1 MGGFLR
7 KIFRHRPFA
16 LTMRGRV
23 LLYFLFLNAILL
35 TCLIPLLISFGLCPV
50 PEKEIGR
57 ALDSYIISYER
68 SVSEQMSSTAARAIL
83 LGQKLSGM
91 IERTLGADGIPF
103 SRISDNPGEIEALE
117 NRAVFW
123 LKNVLLQSDCS
134 ASFVILDAT
143 VNSALPGSGN
153 SRAGVYLKIG
163 HITVT
168 EPVDPQLFLVRGQ
181 SGLSQRHK
189 IELHNNWNLE
199 FNVKRLPFYRELL
212 QAAADNAALGQGY
225 FLSGLIPLPGTWE
238 KIMLLCV
245 PLRGSDGTVYG
256 ICGLEINSLLYR
268 LTHRLPQHEA
278 KGLLGVLALKSET
291 SGGTTLRV
299 GSGFSSGTNAGQF
312 KTPVDCTISTGANF
326 NHYTGEELDYVG
338 RDRPLHLA
346 PLSLPGQSGTWVVA
360 ALMPREKA
368 LSFCLKRYAIIGC
381 FFLFFLGI
389 SFIVSFILAQ
399 RYTSPLLL
407 GIQRVREGS
416 DADSTNVREIDD
428 LFAYMKEKEQKLLAQ
443 QKERELAIG
452 KKEKAGHQA
461 DITPYLTFIG
471 QIKTLSRAERQVFDL
486 YAAGLNSHE
495 IAGRLHL
502 SINTIRTHNR
512 NIYSKLYV
520 SSYKEMMVYIRMMT
534 KKDDQAPPRNR
545 L

>member
-1 MGGFLR
+1 MRGILR
-7 KIFRHRPFA
+7 KIFRNRPFA
-16 LTMRGRV
+16 LTLRGRV
-23 LLYFLFLNAILL
+23 LLYFFILSTILL
-35 TCLIPLLISFGLCPV
+35 TCLIPLLISFGLCPM
-50 PEKEIGR
+50 PQKEIGR

-68 SVSEQMSSTAARAIL
+68 SVSDQMSSAAARAIL
-83 LGQKLSGM
+83 LGQKLSEM
-91 IERTLGADGIPF
+91 IERTLRADGIPF
-103 SRISDNPGEIEALE
+103 SRVSDNPVEIGTLE
-117 NRAVFW
+117 NKSVFW
-123 LKNVLLQSDCS
+123 LRNVLLQSDCS

-143 VNSALPGSGN
+143 VNSALPGSGD

-199 FNVKRLPFYRELL
+199 FNVRRLPFYRELL

-238 KIMLLCV
+238 RIMLLSV
-245 PLRGSDGTVYG
+245 P
-256 ICGLEINSLLYR
+256 
-268 LTHRLPQHEA
+268 
-278 KGLLGVLALKSET
+278 
-291 SGGTTLRV
+291 LRV
-299 GSGFSSGTNAGQF
+299 GSGFTSGTNAGQF
-312 KTPVDCTISTGANF
+312 KTPVDFAVSHGTNF
-326 NHYTGEELDYVG
+326 NRYTGGDLDYVG
-338 RDRPLHLA
+338 LDRPLHLA
-346 PLSLPGQSGTWVVA
+346 PISMPEQSGTWAVA
-360 ALMPREKA
+360 ALTPRDRA
-368 LSFCLKRYAIIGC
+368 ISFCLKRYAIIGC
-381 FFLFFLGI
+381 FFLLFLGI
-389 SFIVSFILAQ
+389 SFVVSLVLAH

-407 GIQRVREGS
+407 GIQRVREGG
-416 DADSTNVREIDD
+416 ATDSTNVREIDD

-461 DITPYLTFIG
+461 DITPYLTFIE
-471 QIKTLSRAERQVFDL
+471 QIKTLSRAERQVFNM

-495 IAGRLHL
+495 IAGRLNL

-534 KKDDQAPPRNR
+534 NKDGQEQRKNR
-545 L
+545 V